1 MSPAQTVSKVF
12 AFRQGADSAYGPLY
26 VTPAQGRD
34 GDLYGTTAGDRYP
47 TNLGDIF
54 RVSTSGVGT
63 TLYNFSGTAES
74 YPSYGLILATDG
86 NFYGTV
92 GGGSANLGALFR
104 ITPDGVYTVVY
115 NFQGLDDG
123 AYPAY
128 SPIQASDGNLYGAAG
143 GVYGQNDGTIYKY
156 SAAGSITTVFALS
169 ADGTQG
175 NYFSSPPIQGAD
187 SNLYATT
194 SEGGAFG
201 CGTILKLN
209 TAGVLLQ
216 QYDFRCKKYGASPT
230 GLMQASDGNFYGTT
244 QEGGINTTGCYA
256 GCGTVFKMTQSGVV
270 TLLHKFGNSHD
281 YDGAYPLSGLVEGT
295 DGNLYGST
303 EDGGY
308 SEGRDG
314 TLYMITTSGT
324 ETVLGHFYS
333 GDPAGH
339 TPFGS
344 LMQHTNGKF
353 YGTTYEGG
361 LLSGG
366 TVYSLDMGLGPFIT
380 FVQATGKIG
389 QTAQILG
396 QGLTG
401 TTSVTFN
408 GVSAASFAVNSDTSM
423 TAVVPAGATTGAV
436 VVITPSGTLTSNRS
450 FRVSQ

>member
-1 MSPAQTVSKVF
+1 M
-12 AFRQGADSAYGPLY
+12 
-26 VTPAQGRD
+26 
-34 GDLYGTTAGDRYP
+34 
-47 TNLGDIF
+47 
-54 RVSTSGVGT
+54 
-63 TLYNFSGTAES
+63 
-74 YPSYGLILATDG
+74 
-86 NFYGTV
+86 
-92 GGGSANLGALFR
+92 
-104 ITPDGVYTVVY
+104 
-115 NFQGLDDG
+115 
-123 AYPAY
+123 
-128 SPIQASDGNLYGAAG
+128 
-143 GVYGQNDGTIYKY
+143 
-156 SAAGSITTVFALS
+156 
-169 ADGTQG
+169 
-175 NYFSSPPIQGAD
+175 
-187 SNLYATT
+187 
-194 SEGGAFG
+194 
-201 CGTILKLN
+201 
-209 TAGVLLQ
+209 LLQ

-380 FVQATGKIG
+380 FVQATGKVG
-389 QTAQILG
+389 GTAQILG